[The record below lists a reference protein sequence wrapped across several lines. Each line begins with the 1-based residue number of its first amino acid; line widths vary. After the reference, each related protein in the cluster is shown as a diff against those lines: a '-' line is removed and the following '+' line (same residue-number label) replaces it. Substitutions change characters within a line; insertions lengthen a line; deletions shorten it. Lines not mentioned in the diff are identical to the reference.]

1 MLQHKVSFFIARYSW
16 LQTEGRYAHK
26 VILVF
31 IVRTISRWRLRS
43 RKQDSGLV
51 HKTQVSQARLNSRKQ
66 DSVFLLIVLY
76 ASANQERFDR
86 VRSTFLIVRLR
97 LA

>member
-31 IVRTISRWRLRS
+31 IVRTILRWRLRS
-43 RKQDSGLV
+43 RQ
-51 HKTQVSQARLNSRKQ
+51 Q